1 MGLTEIINFFLVT
14 GERAAWN
21 GSLHR
26 NHRVSEIVQLILTR
40 PRHGVYVIIE
50 RDAKRFTDD
59 IRDSVWKITDSNQQR
74 KLKSSRLYTSP
85 SKTTSTIKEKRKKK
99 KKRIPSS
106 TKFAITV
113 IAYSRDEWHDCI
125 KHNVCLIITSRTIDT
140 WRSTRDWIHRKSRAV
155 LFRVRRELELVRFS
169 NASYTISSN

>member
-59 IRDSVWKITDSNQQR
+59 VRANVWKITDSNQQR
-74 KLKSSRLYTSP
+74 KLESSRLYTSS

-99 KKRIPSS
+99 KKKNSIFYKVRDYSYRVFSRRVTRLYQTQCMLNNYISNYRYVTQYERLDPS
-106 TKFAITV
+106 
-113 IAYSRDEWHDCI
+113 
-125 KHNVCLIITSRTIDT
+125 
-140 WRSTRDWIHRKSRAV
+140 
-155 LFRVRRELELVRFS
+155 
-169 NASYTISSN
+169 

>member
-59 IRDSVWKITDSNQQR
+59 VRDSVWKITDSNQQR
-74 KLKSSRLYTSP
+74 KLESSRLYTSP
-85 SKTTSTIKEKRKKK
+85 SKTTSTIKKKK
-99 KKRIPSS
+99 NFIFYKVRDYSYRVFSRRVARLYQTQCMLNNYISNYRYVTQYERLDPS
-106 TKFAITV
+106 
-113 IAYSRDEWHDCI
+113 
-125 KHNVCLIITSRTIDT
+125 
-140 WRSTRDWIHRKSRAV
+140 
-155 LFRVRRELELVRFS
+155 
-169 NASYTISSN
+169 

>member
-59 IRDSVWKITDSNQQR
+59 VRDSVWKITDSNQQR
-74 KLKSSRLYTSP
+74 KLESSRLYTSP
-85 SKTTSTIKEKRKKK
+85 SKTTSTIKKKK
-99 KKRIPSS
+99 NSIFYKVRDYSYRVFSWRVARLYQTQCMLNNYISNYRYVTQYERLDPS
-106 TKFAITV
+106 
-113 IAYSRDEWHDCI
+113 
-125 KHNVCLIITSRTIDT
+125 
-140 WRSTRDWIHRKSRAV
+140 
-155 LFRVRRELELVRFS
+155 
-169 NASYTISSN
+169 